1 MSLLTD
7 LMHFRRIAWL
17 WLVILVLSIAGV
29 SLYLLKLESQ
39 LVESIALKDAAQYSN
54 ALTQFRTLYTSEV
67 VERAREGGT
76 MVTHNYLEEPGSIP
90 LPATLSILLGNRMD
104 QSSEASVSL
113 YSDYP
118 FPWRRAAGGP
128 RDSFQWRALAQ
139 LREDPSRAVTEFQS
153 VQGHKVLRYA
163 TADLMRPSCVAC
175 HNSHPDSPKTDWKVG
190 DIRGVL
196 EVTRPIVE
204 RQTPARATLRNFV
217 ALLAA
222 IVIIGMAGLTLLA
235 ARLRRQSSVS
245 AQLASEAIRINR
257 ELEQE
262 SSERAR
268 AQAQSQEFEAQVHH
282 AQKLESIGILAGG
295 IAHDFNN
302 LLMAVQGNS
311 ELALAQLPE
320 DSRARDNLLKI
331 ERSAV
336 RAAELTEQLLVYAG
350 RARRERTQVDLGALV
365 RDMSRLLATSV
376 PPGVQQSYELADSL
390 PTVTGDSAQLQQ
402 VIMNLITNAAEACGS
417 SGRVRVTTGIE
428 ELHQEMLT
436 GAIFGSEVEPGPY
449 VYLEVEDD
457 GVGIDDATL
466 ARIFDPFFST
476 KSDGRGLG
484 LAALQGIVRS
494 HGGALIVVSTPGHGT
509 RFRVLIPEAP
519 AEPAKVPATVP
530 TTHSRQVT
538 TILLVD
544 DNHDVREATGALLR
558 STGFEVLEAANGEE
572 GLESYKQNRM
582 KIGTVILD
590 LRMPGMGGLETL
602 QAIRALEP
610 EVNIVVYSGYGGE
623 EDTEEVLASEG
634 VVFLQKP
641 FSLEALLR
649 CFDEFGS
656 P

>member
-1 MSLLTD
+1 MSILTD
-7 LMHFRRIAWL
+7 LLHFRRVAWF
-17 WLVILVLSIAGV
+17 WLLVLVVAIAGV
-29 SLYLLKLESQ
+29 SLYLLRLESQ

-76 MVTHNYLEEPGSIP
+76 VVTHNYLEEPGSIP

-104 QSSEASVSL
+104 ESSGASVSL

-128 RDSFQWRALAQ
+128 RDTFQWRALAE
-139 LREDPSRAVTEFQS
+139 LRQDPSKAVTEFQS
-153 VQGHKVLRYA
+153 VEGRKILRYA

-175 HNSHPDSPKTDWKVG
+175 HNSHPNSPKTDWAVG
-190 DIRGVL
+190 DVRGVL
-196 EVTRPIVE
+196 EVTRPIVQ

-222 IVIIGMAGLTLLA
+222 IVVTGMTGLTLLA
-235 ARLRRQSSVS
+235 ARLRRQSLVS
-245 AQLASEAIRINR
+245 EQLASDAIRINR

-311 ELALAQLPE
+311 ELALAQLPQ
-320 DSRARDNLLKI
+320 DSGARENILKI

-350 RARRERTQVDLGALV
+350 RARLERKQVDLGLLV
-365 RDMSRLLATSV
+365 RDMSRLLATSLG
-376 PPGVQQSYELADSL
+376 PGVEQSHQLADSL
-390 PTVTGDSAQLQQ
+390 PPVTGDSAQLQQ
-402 VIMNLITNAAEACGS
+402 VVMNLITNASEACGK
-417 SGRVRVTTGIE
+417 SGRIRVSTGVE
-428 ELHQEMLT
+428 ELGPEPLS
-436 GAIFGSEVEPGPY
+436 GAIFRSEVEPGPY

-457 GVGIDDATL
+457 GIGIDDATL
-466 ARIFDPFFST
+466 ARIFDPFFTT

-494 HGGALIVVSTPGHGT
+494 HSGALIVESTPGRGT
-509 RFRVLIPEAP
+509 RFRVLIPQASAQLPTPEIPAP
-519 AEPAKVPATVP
+519 TRRSP
-530 TTHSRQVT
+530 QVT

-544 DNHDVREATGALLR
+544 DNHDVREATAGLLR
-558 STGFEVLEAANGEE
+558 SSGFEVIEAATGEE
-572 GLESYKQNRM
+572 GLEEYEQHRAE
-582 KIGTVILD
+582 IGAVILD
-590 LRMPGMGGLETL
+590 LRMPGLGGLGTL
-602 QAIRALEP
+602 HALRALAP
-610 EVNIVVYSGYGGE
+610 DMRIVVYSGYGGE
-623 EDTEEVLASEG
+623 EASEEILSSKQ

-641 FSLEALLR
+641 FSLEDLLS
-649 CFDEFGS
+649 CLEELGS